1 MLTRELVWLL
11 KYIILLYKKTNNWNQ
26 FYLQEPNFL
35 SLKRIIFE
43 SLSSI
48 NNTIYSATK
57 IEQKNNTTVKIAMN
71 RLANIVERKK

>member
-1 MLTRELVWLL
+1 MVVEIY
-11 KYIILLYKKTNNWNQ
+11 YIALQKTNWNQ
-26 FYLQEPNFL
+26 FYSREPKIL
-35 SLKRIIFE
+35 RLKRIIFE